1 VTRVGRTARRTFASL
16 SVRNYRLFFVG
27 QTISLVGTWMQ
38 GVAQSWLVLVLTHS
52 GVDLGI
58 VTALQFLPVLLL
70 GPWGGVL
77 VDRIEKRRTLV
88 FTQAASGLTSLTLG
102 ILVLTGAVELW
113 MVYVLAIV
121 YGLVRVIDMPTR
133 QVFVMEMV
141 GRDRVTNAVS
151 LNGVLVNTSRI
162 IGPAAAGILIATIGL
177 WLCFLIDA
185 VSYVAVIVSLL
196 MMRTAELEPSPR
208 AERKKGQ
215 LREGLAYA
223 WNDRDLRVPLLLMA
237 VVGTIAYN
245 FSVLL
250 PLMVTRVFDAGAG
263 AYGGLFS
270 VMGLGAVGGGLAIAA
285 MNRSNRLLLT
295 VTALGVGA
303 FEAVAA
309 FAPNLWGEALLMLP
323 LGFASTAFIATSN
336 SILQLGS
343 VAEMRGRVM
352 ALFSLVFLGT
362 TPIGS
367 PIVGTLAQHLG
378 PRFAMALAGGVT
390 ALVAGGMT
398 IAAWRRRGRKDRAE
412 RTHRVEDRPLVTA
425 TVAAEPSG

>member
-1 VTRVGRTARRTFASL
+1 VTRVGRAARRTFASL
-16 SVRNYRLFFVG
+16 AVRNYRLFFVG

-77 VDRIEKRRTLV
+77 VDRLEKRRTLV

-102 ILVLTGAVELW
+102 ILVLTGSVQLW
-113 MVYVLAIV
+113 MVYVLAMV

-185 VSYVAVIVSLL
+185 ISYIAVIVSLL

-208 AERKKGQ
+208 AERRKGQ

-223 WNDRDLRVPLLLMA
+223 WNDHDLRVPLLLMA

-250 PLMVTRVFDAGAG
+250 PLMVTRAFDGGAG

-295 VTALGVGA
+295 ITALGVGA

-390 ALVAGGMT
+390 AMVAGGMT
-398 IAAWRRRGRKDRAE
+398 IAAWRRRDRRDPAE
-412 RTHRVEDRPLVTA
+412 RAHRVEDRPLVTA
-425 TVAAEPSG
+425 TVAAEGSG